1 MKMWRSAT
9 TGYMIDYDDS
19 YPKVGKVIV
28 RLFTKHINKT
38 KTTITMKYD
47 IPSALQ
53 ILTPGAEWVL
63 RGSEYSGLEWILGNG
78 HDKPTEAALTAKI
91 AELDG
96 AEAMRLLRVERDKRL
111 AKDDWKVVKAKE
123 TGSILL
129 LLLRP
134 IARHLETF
142 LLRQLQVLILIMSWI

>member
-1 MKMWRSAT
+1 
-9 TGYMIDYDDS
+9 
-19 YPKVGKVIV
+19 
-28 RLFTKHINKT
+28 
-38 KTTITMKYD
+38 MKYD

-63 RGSEYSGLEWILGNG
+63 RGSEYSGLEWLVGNG
-78 HDKPTEAALTAKI
+78 HDKPTQAALTAKI

-123 TGSILL
+123 TGSNLTTAFKTYRQA
-129 LLLRP
+129 LRDLP
-134 IARHLETF
+134 STATPSLDSNYELDMTS
-142 LLRQLQVLILIMSWI
+142 VTWPTEPS